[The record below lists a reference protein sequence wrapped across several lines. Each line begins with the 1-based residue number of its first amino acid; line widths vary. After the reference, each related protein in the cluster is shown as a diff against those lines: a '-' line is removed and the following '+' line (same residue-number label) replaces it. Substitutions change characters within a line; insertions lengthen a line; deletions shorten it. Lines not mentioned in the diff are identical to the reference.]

1 MRHSLLMRGIKDPL
15 SDYYGGQ
22 AYRAAMLC
30 RQDQAAFRESD
41 AETVVRS
48 GSLILRLL
56 AL

>member
-1 MRHSLLMRGIKDPL
+1 MHGIKDPL

-30 RQDQAAFRESD
+30 SQDQAAFRESE

-48 GSLILRLL
+48 GNLMLG
-56 AL
+56 